1 MTITYGNGTVVEVSD
16 GLLMIALI
24 VLAPTVFVLA
34 CIMAETISSCV
45 KQLVRRM

>member
-1 MTITYGNGTVVEVSD
+1 MTITCSNGTVVEVSD

-34 CIMAETISSCV
+34 CILAETISACA
-45 KQLVRRM
+45 KYLIRRL